1 MRTGMEKDST
11 APMGFH
17 QANHTNWQHLGC
29 YGLVER
35 EPHRSVLVDSTLR
48 SNSVRHQ
55 GRVDAM
61 LTSDDVPRREAVRV
75 GLLMTFAGRLNI
87 RRLFNGGPAFGSE
100 AVCDQRFHLTAHG
113 CLLFFRFIVPFPIR
127 SLKPSLFFYFILLF
141 NIFQIIFIFCYV

>member
-61 LTSDDVPRREAVRV
+61 LTSDDVLQLGLANAGLQLMIFTGRPGLRR
-75 GLLMTFAGRLNI
+75 
-87 RRLFNGGPAFGSE
+87 
-100 AVCDQRFHLTAHG
+100 
-113 CLLFFRFIVPFPIR
+113 
-127 SLKPSLFFYFILLF
+127 
-141 NIFQIIFIFCYV
+141 